1 MADPVSEDSSGSLL
15 VLEAESL
22 EAVREI
28 VQNDP
33 FWTGNVVRDISP
45 HCSRSAPPTMI
56 FLPFERP
63 VHSCVHCSGIKTRSR
78 SKLLHSPSSALG
90 GRQRPESVY

>member
-1 MADPVSEDSSGSLL
+1 MAEPVSGDSSGSLL

-33 FWTGNVVRDISP
+33 FWTGDVVRAACP
-45 HCSRSAPPTMI
+45 LTA
-56 FLPFERP
+56 
-63 VHSCVHCSGIKTRSR
+63 
-78 SKLLHSPSSALG
+78 
-90 GRQRPESVY
+90 